1 MHVVLK
7 ADAMKEFIYIYIWN
21 MEPYV
26 DNWPILMRCPKMIDL
41 FMETLRRKQNG
52 RNFVND
58 ILKCISVNG
67 KGKVLHLIKI
77 SPKFVPEGPSNIK
90 SSLF

>member
-1 MHVVLK
+1 
-7 ADAMKEFIYIYIWN
+7 MKYGTVCRQLTN
-21 MEPYV
+21 SHSMTQ
-26 DNWPILMRCPKMIDL
+26 DDRPIHGGIEAKTKR
-41 FMETLRRKQNG
+41 QNG